1 MRLQIVVDI
10 FNRKEDLVGTS
21 VYYVRWSE
29 SLLEAQKS
37 NKIILAREAIGKLD
51 LAKLAEET
59 ELEQEV
65 TARQGLAWLGEG
77 RQQRH

>member
-1 MRLQIVVDI
+1 MGSFLRLQIIVDI

-21 VYYVRWSE
+21 VFYVRWLE

-37 NKIILAREAIGKLD
+37 NTIILAREAIRKLG

-59 ELEQEV
+59 ELE
-65 TARQGLAWLGEG
+65 
-77 RQQRH
+77 